1 MFEEIG
7 IILNSKLLKMEDKK
21 MSKENGTSQHD
32 AEQLQKYGYHQ
43 ELKRV
48 LTLGSLI
55 YYGLAYL
62 VPLTIFTTF
71 GLVTTMTHG
80 MLSLTYAVATVAMT
94 FTALS
99 YAEMVKAYPM
109 SGSAY
114 TYVHRSINPH
124 IGFLSGWTILL
135 DYMLLPMLNYLVAA
149 LFLVAAIPGIPGWA
163 WIIFFI
169 VIVTVVNYFGIQV
182 TSWVNSGLIWI
193 QIIFLAAL
201 MIFVLRYITSTGGM
215 LIDYTAFYNSIEFVK
230 PGMGWTT
237 ILGGASILALS
248 FLGFDAVS
256 TVSEEA
262 INPEK
267 NVGKAIIITCVGA
280 GVVFIV
286 VTYFLQIA
294 WPNAWNEL
302 QSADT
307 GAYELINKVAGSFMG
322 YVFTAAYCVGC
333 LASAIASQASA
344 SRILFGMGRD
354 KILPAKFFAH
364 LDPKHKTPVYNIFL
378 IAVISLT
385 ALFLSLGTA
394 ASLINFGALIGFTM
408 VNLSVIAHYFI
419 RNKQRAPKDLFRYL
433 IAPACG
439 AIICFAIWFNL
450 DVNSKML
457 GFSWL
462 ALGIVYLAIKTSFF
476 RKLPPEMTIEG

>member
-1 MFEEIG
+1 
-7 IILNSKLLKMEDKK
+7 
-21 MSKENGTSQHD
+21 MSKENLSMQHD
-32 AEQLQKYGYHQ
+32 TEQLEKYGYKQ

-48 LTLGSLI
+48 LTLGQLI

-149 LFLVAAIPGIPGWA
+149 LFLVAAIPGIPGWV
-163 WIIFFI
+163 WILFFI
-169 VIVTVVNYFGIQV
+169 SVVTIVNYFGIQV
-182 TSWVNSGLIWI
+182 TAWVNSALIWV
-193 QIIFLAAL
+193 QIIFLGAL
-201 MIFVLRYITSTGGM
+201 MIFVLRYITSSGAM
-215 LIDYTAFYNSIEFVK
+215 LIDYTAFYNAIEFTK
-230 PGMGWTT
+230 PEMGWGA

-267 NVGKAIIITCVGA
+267 NVGRAIIITCVGA
-280 GVVFIV
+280 GLVFII

-307 GAYELINKVAGSFMG
+307 GAYELINKVAGSVMG
-322 YVFTAAYCVGC
+322 YIFTAAYCIGC

-354 KILPAKFFAH
+354 KILPNKFFAH

-378 IAVISLT
+378 IAGISLT
-385 ALFLSLGTA
+385 ALFMSLGTA
-394 ASLINFGALIGFTM
+394 ASLINFGALLGFAM

-419 RNKQRAPKDLFRYL
+419 RNKQRDAKNLFRYL

-439 AIICFAIWFNL
+439 AAICFTIWFNL
-450 DVNSKML
+450 DANSKML

-462 ALGIVYLAIKTSFF
+462 AVGIIYLAVTTNFF

>member
-1 MFEEIG
+1 
-7 IILNSKLLKMEDKK
+7 
-21 MSKENGTSQHD
+21 MSKEAITTQHD
-32 AEQLQKYGYHQ
+32 AEQLGKYGYHQ

-48 LTLGSLI
+48 LTLGQLI

-80 MLSLTYAVATVAMT
+80 MLSLTYAVATIAMT

-149 LFLVAAIPGIPGWA
+149 LFLEAAIPAIPGWV
-163 WIIFFI
+163 WILIFITF
-169 VIVTVVNYFGIQV
+169 VTVVNYFGIQV
-182 TSWVNSGLIWI
+182 TAWVNSALIWI
-193 QIIFLAAL
+193 QLIFLAAL
-201 MIFVLRYITSTGGM
+201 MIFVIRYITNAGDTM
-215 LIDYTAFYNSIEFVK
+215 IDYTAFYNAVEFGK
-230 PGMGWTT
+230 PSMGWAT
-237 ILGGASILALS
+237 IFGGASILALS

-280 GVVFIV
+280 GIVFII

-302 QSADT
+302 ESADT
-307 GAYELINKVAGSFMG
+307 GAYELINRVAGSAMG
-322 YVFTAAYCVGC
+322 YIFTGAYCIGC
-333 LASAIASQASA
+333 LASATASQASA

-354 KILPAKFFAH
+354 KILPNKFFAH
-364 LDPKHKTPVYNIFL
+364 LNPVRKTPTYNIFL
-378 IAVISLT
+378 IGVISLT

-394 ASLINFGALIGFTM
+394 ASLINFGALLGFAM

-419 RNKQRAPKDLFRYL
+419 RKKERSPKDWFRYL

-439 AIICFAIWFNL
+439 ATICFIIWFNL
-450 DVNSKML
+450 DMNSKIL

-462 ALGIVYLAIKTSFF
+462 ALGIIYLAVKTNFF

>member
-1 MFEEIG
+1 M
-7 IILNSKLLKMEDKK
+7 NDKT
-21 MSKENGTSQHD
+21 NVATQHD
-32 AEQLQKYGYHQ
+32 QETLGKYGYKQ

-48 LTLGSLI
+48 LTLSALI

-94 FTALS
+94 LTALS
-99 YAEMVKAYPM
+99 YAQMVKAYPV

-114 TYVHRSINPH
+114 TYVHRSMNAH
-124 IGFLSGWTILL
+124 LGFLSGWTILI

-149 LFLVAAIPGIPGWA
+149 LFLTAAIPGIPGWV
-163 WIIFFI
+163 WIITFI

-182 TSWVNSGLIWI
+182 TAWVNSGLIWI
-193 QIIFLAAL
+193 QLIFLGAL
-201 MIFVLRYITSTGGM
+201 MIFVFRYISGGGGAGTF
-215 LIDYTAFYNSIEFVK
+215 IDFTAFYNVIEFSK
-230 PGMGWTT
+230 PEMGWGA
-237 ILGGASILALS
+237 ILAGASILALS

-262 INPEK
+262 IDPEK
-267 NVGKAIIITCVGA
+267 NVGKAIILTCVGA
-280 GVVFIV
+280 GLVFIV
-286 VTYFLQIA
+286 VTYFLQLA

-307 GAYELINKVAGSFMG
+307 GAYEMINRVAGSFMG
-322 YVFTAAYCVGC
+322 YIFTAAYCLGC
-333 LASAIASQASA
+333 VASAIASQSSA

-354 KILPAKFFAH
+354 RILPNKFFGH
-364 LDPKHKTPVYNIFL
+364 LHPKYKTPTYNIFL
-378 IAVISLT
+378 IGFISLT

-394 ASLINFGALIGFTM
+394 ASLVNFGALIGFGM
-408 VNLSVIAHYFI
+408 VNLSVVAHYFV
-419 RNKQRAPKDLFRYL
+419 RNKKRAPKDLLKYL
-433 IAPACG
+433 IMPLAG
-439 AIICFAIWFNL
+439 AAICFTIWFNL
-450 DVNSKML
+450 DANSKML

-462 ALGIVYLAIKTSFF
+462 AVGIIYLAVKTSFF
-476 RKLPPEMTIEG
+476 RKLPPEMTFEE

>member
-1 MFEEIG
+1 
-7 IILNSKLLKMEDKK
+7 
-21 MSKENGTSQHD
+21 MSKENLTTQHD
-32 AEQLQKYGYHQ
+32 TDQLEKYGYQQ

-62 VPLTIFTTF
+62 VPLTVFTSF
-71 GLVTTMTHG
+71 GLVTVMTHG

-124 IGFLSGWTILL
+124 LGFLSGWTILL

-149 LFLVAAIPGIPGWA
+149 LFLVAAIPGIPGWV
-163 WIIFFI
+163 WILFFI
-169 VIVTVVNYFGIQV
+169 AFVTIVNYFGIQV
-182 TSWVNSGLIWI
+182 TAWVNSALIWI

-201 MIFVLRYITSTGGM
+201 MIFVMRYITQAGSP
-215 LIDYTAFYNSIEFVK
+215 LIDYTAFYNAIEFAK
-230 PGMGWTT
+230 PEMGWGA

-280 GVVFIV
+280 GFVFIV

-307 GAYELINKVAGSFMG
+307 GAYELINKVAGSVMG
-322 YVFTAAYCVGC
+322 YIFTAAYVVGC
-333 LASAIASQASA
+333 IASAIASQASA

-354 KILPAKFFAH
+354 KILPNKFFAH
-364 LDPKHKTPVYNIFL
+364 LDPKRKTPVYNIFL
-378 IAVISLT
+378 IAIISLT

-394 ASLINFGALIGFTM
+394 VSLINFGALLGFAM
-408 VNLSVIAHYFI
+408 VNLSVVAHYFV
-419 RNKQRAPKDLFRYL
+419 RKKQRAPKDWLRYL
-433 IAPACG
+433 ILPLCG
-439 AIICFAIWFNL
+439 AAICFVIWFNL
-450 DVNSKML
+450 DINSKIL

-462 ALGIVYLAIKTSFF
+462 SLGILYLAIKTSFF

>member
-1 MFEEIG
+1 
-7 IILNSKLLKMEDKK
+7 
-21 MSKENGTSQHD
+21 MSKESITTQHD
-32 AEQLQKYGYHQ
+32 AEQLSKYGYHQ

-48 LTLGSLI
+48 LTLGQLI

-62 VPLTIFTTF
+62 VPLTVFTSF

-80 MLSLTYAVATVAMT
+80 MLSLTYAVATIAMT
-94 FTALS
+94 LTALS

-149 LFLVAAIPGIPGWA
+149 LFLEAAIPAIPGWV
-163 WIIFFI
+163 WILLFI
-169 VIVTVVNYFGIQV
+169 TFVTVVNYFGIQV
-182 TSWVNSGLIWI
+182 TAWVNSALIWV

-201 MIFVLRYITSTGGM
+201 MIFVLRYITDSGSA
-215 LIDYTAFYNSIEFVK
+215 LIDYTAFYNAIEFDK
-230 PGMGWTT
+230 PGMGWAA
-237 ILGGASILALS
+237 IFAGASILALS

-267 NVGKAIIITCVGA
+267 NVGRAIIITCVGA
-280 GVVFIV
+280 GLIFII
-286 VTYFLQIA
+286 VTYFLQVA

-302 QSADT
+302 ESADT
-307 GAYELINKVAGSFMG
+307 GAYELINRVAGSTMG
-322 YVFTAAYCVGC
+322 YIFTAAYCVGC
-333 LASAIASQASA
+333 LASATASQSSA
-344 SRILFGMGRD
+344 ARILFGMGRD

-364 LDPKHKTPVYNIFL
+364 LNPIRKTPTYNIFL
-378 IAVISLT
+378 IGVVSLT
-385 ALFLSLGTA
+385 ALFLSLGA
-394 ASLINFGALIGFTM
+394 AVSLINFGALLGFAM
-408 VNLSVIAHYFI
+408 VNLSVIAHYFV
-419 RNKQRAPKDLFRYL
+419 RKKERSPKDWFRYL
-433 IAPACG
+433 IAPAGG
-439 AIICFAIWFNL
+439 ATICFIIWFNL
-450 DVNSKML
+450 DMNSKIL

-462 ALGIVYLAIKTSFF
+462 ALGIVYLAIKTNFF

>member
-1 MFEEIG
+1 
-7 IILNSKLLKMEDKK
+7 
-21 MSKENGTSQHD
+21 MSTKDNGSTQHD
-32 AEQLQKYGYHQ
+32 ADQLQKYGYHQ

-48 LTLGSLI
+48 LGLGSLI

-62 VPLTIFTTF
+62 VPLTVFTSF

-149 LFLVAAIPGIPGWA
+149 LFLVAAIPGIPGWV
-163 WIIFFI
+163 WILGFI
-169 VIVTVVNYFGIQV
+169 AFVTIVNYFGIQV
-182 TSWVNSGLIWI
+182 TAWVNSALIWI
-193 QIIFLAAL
+193 QIIFLFAL
-201 MIFVLRYITSTGGM
+201 MIFVLRYITSSGSA
-215 LIDYTAFYNSIEFVK
+215 LIDYTAFYNAIEFNK
-230 PGMGWTT
+230 PDMGWSA

-256 TVSEEA
+256 TISEEA

-280 GVVFIV
+280 GLVFII

-307 GAYELINKVAGSFMG
+307 GAYELINKVAGSAMG
-322 YVFTAAYCVGC
+322 YIFTAAYCVGC
-333 LASAIASQASA
+333 LASAVASQASA

-364 LDPKHKTPVYNIFL
+364 LDPKRKTPIYNIFL
-378 IAVISLT
+378 IAIISLT

-394 ASLINFGALIGFTM
+394 VSLINFGALLGFAM
-408 VNLSVIAHYFI
+408 VNLSVVAHYYI
-419 RNKQRAPKDLFRYL
+419 RKKERAPKDLFRYL
-433 IAPACG
+433 IAPLFG
-439 AIICFAIWFNL
+439 AGICFVIWFNL
-450 DVNSKML
+450 DMNSKML

-462 ALGIVYLAIKTSFF
+462 TLGIIYLAIKTNFF